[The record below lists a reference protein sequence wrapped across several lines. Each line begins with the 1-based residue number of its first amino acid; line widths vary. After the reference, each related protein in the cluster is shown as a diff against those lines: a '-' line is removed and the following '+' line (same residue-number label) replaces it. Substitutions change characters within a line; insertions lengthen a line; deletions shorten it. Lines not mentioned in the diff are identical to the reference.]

1 MNQAVHQIRYC
12 WSESSLLGTRG
23 MGPVESTL
31 PPDLLLTW
39 DRYLRDHVWAA
50 GAEPGFTF
58 VVCDGVGALLR
69 KVATADGRPGSAAHA
84 LLSPQ
89 MTAQEALGL
98 TSWDGW
104 GASALSVLDWPA
116 LEPAADRGLG
126 ELRARARTTLADRL
140 ADLFAQL
147 LIAPAGG
154 YTVIGEP
161 DPLAVTCALGDL
173 IGETPTFASDESADT
188 RPDLPTAVFLREA
201 SFSSTTAT
209 RRRLSPGNALADAA
223 LSSFAVAVVDAYVTD
238 GLDGI
243 AAIRPDRPPA
253 NPAEVREWAQAAQF
267 APGVIADLTRL
278 PKLSPAVLGGLAN
291 RQALERVKAAATAAP
306 ASHLIHAL
314 DRRLPAEV
322 ASVLVRE
329 AMVRVSSA
337 ATDPLLLDR
346 LAELGPLPLDLVAGS
361 LPSGFDHLAQFTQA
375 LLAPGDRRV
384 LLERTA
390 ENIPIAGLIRW
401 IDEHAAADPDGALA
415 VYSALCRRA
424 RKASKEDLRVLVA
437 RNALVDAVR
446 QMAESERQS
455 SVYLVTLLRALPK
468 HALEPDVIAELAGHT
483 DPVLLHA
490 LDTLVTDQP
499 GREAIHRQVRL
510 AYYHAHHL
518 QEPAALL
525 PEDNPADSKAPS
537 RRRVAFRRPHSNHRK
552 PK

>member
-31 PPDLLLTW
+31 PPDLLPTW

-89 MTAQEALGL
+89 ITAQEALGL

-188 RPDLPTAVFLREA
+188 
-201 SFSSTTAT
+201 
-209 RRRLSPGNALADAA
+209 
-223 LSSFAVAVVDAYVTD
+223 
-238 GLDGI
+238 
-243 AAIRPDRPPA
+243 RPDRPPA

-437 RNALVDAVR
+437 RSALVDAVR
-446 QMAESERQS
+446 QMTESERQS